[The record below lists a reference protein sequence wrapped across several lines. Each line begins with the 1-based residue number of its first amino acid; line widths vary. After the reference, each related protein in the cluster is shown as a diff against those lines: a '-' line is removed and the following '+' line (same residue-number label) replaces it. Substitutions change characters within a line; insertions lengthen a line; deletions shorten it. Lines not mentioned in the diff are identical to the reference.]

1 MLTTNPPAAPFL
13 PARWY
18 SVGQL
23 RAVSKEIL
31 ERTRADADFAARMR
45 VQDQKAI
52 PWSKSWQEEIYPCS
66 LLADRISLTD
76 DDTFY
81 WTPDG
86 AADVEFRASGKAL
99 RVQCTMA
106 FAERPDF
113 VGKQGGHLR
122 KLEVKH
128 ANVEGFSFPGGFVSR
143 PRARSEENELDEWRA
158 GIVKALRKQD
168 QADIQQMLVAHLCAQ
183 MRYFDTIEYDFDN
196 VVAPAVSR
204 RSGDRCGRKR
214 SSTVYLFWTR
224 PRWPSLRLRSRRA
237 TSSRTM
243 AVRPAPGASN
253 GWPVRRRRRN

>member
-158 GIVKALRKQD
+158 GIVKALRNKIKPTYSRCWLLIF
-168 QADIQQMLVAHLCAQ
+168 APRCG
-183 MRYFDTIEYDFDN
+183 FDTIEYDFDN
-196 VVAPAVSR
+196 VVAPAVEEVGRPMWEAVFDGLFILDTAPVAFVALAKQTGNIVADDGCPSR
-204 RSGDRCGRKR
+204 AGSLKR
-214 SSTVYLFWTR
+214 LASPQASS
-224 PRWPSLRLRSRRA
+224 
-237 TSSRTM
+237 
-243 AVRPAPGASN
+243 
-253 GWPVRRRRRN
+253 